1 MKVLD
6 RVQKKLIQMT
16 TRMFMI
22 LVVKRHVEVQKLTL
36 RSLDGSILDILLKI
50 NNFMLYSI

>member
-16 TRMFMI
+16 TRMFMN

-50 NNFMLYSI
+50 KYFIKLN